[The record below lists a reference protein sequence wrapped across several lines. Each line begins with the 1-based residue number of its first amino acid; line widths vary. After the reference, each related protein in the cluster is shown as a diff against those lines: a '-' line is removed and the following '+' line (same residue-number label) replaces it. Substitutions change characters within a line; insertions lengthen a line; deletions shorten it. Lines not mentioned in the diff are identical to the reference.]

1 MIFLSNRC
9 FIKNIFLNKLVLHKI
24 KMGEWL
30 MKELIV
36 GLAGNPNVG
45 KTTVFNQL
53 TGMRQHVGN
62 WPGKTVERAEGSFKH
77 GDYEYDIIDLPGNY
91 ALSAHSMEEI
101 VSRDFIVDD
110 DSDVIVNV
118 VDAANLERNLYL
130 TVQMMEL
137 GANLVMALN
146 MNDFAK
152 RKEHIINIKLMGELL
167 GFPVV
172 EVNAKTK
179 DGFEELLTTVEK
191 AAAKP
196 VDSSA
201 KLSYG
206 DELKGHLSDLQ
217 ALIEQD
223 KSLLD
228 VPSIWTAIKLLEKDS
243 IVIEKVQ
250 QSRMSSKIMMEV
262 DKVSKHLI
270 DIYNEGAEEVIAN
283 ARYAFIDGLIA
294 EAVKKPAVE
303 KESMTDR
310 IDKIVTNRL
319 LAPFIFLI
327 VIFLLFHLTFTI
339 SAPFCEAIEAGFT
352 ALSEYLSEA
361 ITNPTL
367 ASFICDGLIGGVG
380 GVLVFLPQII
390 IMFLLLSILE
400 DSGYL
405 ARAAFT
411 LDIVMHKLVGLHG
424 KAFIPMILGFG
435 CGVPAI
441 MATRTMDNESDRILA
456 MMLIPFMS
464 CTARMPIYS
473 MFTVAFFAAV
483 PVFALGP
490 IVITQQ
496 TLVVFAMYVIGIVV
510 ALIVAA
516 ILKRTLFKGMSAP
529 FVMELPTYKVPSL
542 KGVLLHTW
550 DKTKGFLR
558 KAGTII
564 LGASIVIWI
573 LSNVP
578 FGVEPGSAESVLGM
592 IGSAISPIF
601 APLGF
606 ATWQAGIAI
615 LTGLVAK
622 EVVVS
627 TFGTLAG
634 VEEDDEEGMSSMI
647 QGLFTPLS
655 SFAFMVFT
663 LLYIPCFAAIGT
675 IKQETNSWKWPLIMS
690 GITLVTAYIVSF
702 LVYNVGLLA
711 GFG

>member
-1 MIFLSNRC
+1 
-9 FIKNIFLNKLVLHKI
+9 
-24 KMGEWL
+24 MGEWL

-77 GDYEYDIIDLPGNY
+77 GDYEYDVVDLPGNY

-250 QSRMSSKIMMEV
+250 QSSMSSKIMMEV

>member
-1 MIFLSNRC
+1 
-9 FIKNIFLNKLVLHKI
+9 
-24 KMGEWL
+24 MG
-30 MKELIV
+30 ELIV

-77 GDYEYDIIDLPGNY
+77 GSYDYDIVDLPGNY

-110 DSDVIVNV
+110 DSDVIINV

-152 RKEHIINIKLMGELL
+152 KKDYIIDIKLMSELL

-179 DGFEELLTTVEK
+179 DGFDKLLSIVEK
-191 AAAKP
+191 QSKKHI
-196 VDSSA
+196 DTSK

-206 DELKGHLSDLQ
+206 NDIKGHLMDLQ
-217 ALIEQD
+217 ELIEQD
-223 KSLLD
+223 NNLMD
-228 VPSIWTAIKLLEKDS
+228 VPSVWTAIKLLEKDS

-250 QSRMSSKIMMEV
+250 GSSKSSQIFAEV
-262 DKVSKHLI
+262 DKVSKHLY
-270 DIYNEGAEEVIAN
+270 DVYNESPEEVIAN

-294 EAVKKPAVE
+294 ESVKKPAVE
-303 KESMTDR
+303 KETTTDK
-310 IDKIVTNRL
+310 IDKIVTNRI
-319 LAPFIFLI
+319 LAPFIFI
-327 VIFLLFHLTFTI
+327 IIMWAMFQLTFTI
-339 SAPFCEAIEAGFT
+339 GAPFQDMVGGFFD
-352 ALSEYLSEA
+352 ALNEPVGGYISNELLS
-361 ITNPTL
+361 
-367 ASFICDGLIGGVG
+367 SFICDGIIGGVG
-380 GVLVFLPQII
+380 GVLEFLPII
-390 IMFLLLSILE
+390 ILMFLFLSILE

-411 LDIVMHKLVGLHG
+411 LDIIMHKVVGLHG

-441 MATRTMDNESDRILA
+441 MATRTMENEGDRMLA
-456 MMLIPFMS
+456 MMLVPFMS
-464 CTARMPIYS
+464 CTARLPIYGI
-473 MFTVAFFAAV
+473 FIAAFFAENQGNM
-483 PVFALGP
+483 LL
-490 IVITQQ
+490 VIY
-496 TLVVFAMYVIGIVV
+496 LLGIVV

-516 ILKRTLFKGMSAP
+516 ILKRTLFKGLSTP
-529 FVMELPTYKVPSL
+529 FVMELPTYKITSI
-542 KGVLLHTW
+542 KGVLLHTCE
-550 DKTKGFLR
+550 KVKGFLR

-564 LGASIVIWI
+564 LACSIALWI
-573 LSNVP
+573 LQNIYP
-578 FGVEPGSAESVLGM
+578 WGGSDPQMSLLGI
-592 IGSAISPIF
+592 IGSVIAPIF

-606 ATWQAGIAI
+606 GTWQAAVAIIA
-615 LTGLVAK
+615 GLAAK
-622 EVVVS
+622 EVVVA

-634 VEEDDEEGMSSMI
+634 MEEDDEEGI
-647 QGLFTPLS
+647 TNLIHDTFNPLS
-655 SFAFMVFT
+655 AFSFMAFT
-663 LLYIPCFAAIGT
+663 LLYTPCFAAIGA
-675 IKQETNSWKWPLIMS
+675 IKQETNSYKWPLTMCA
-690 GITLVTAYIVSF
+690 ITLVTAYIVSF
-702 LVYNVGLLA
+702 LIFQIGGLA

>member
-1 MIFLSNRC
+1 M
-9 FIKNIFLNKLVLHKI
+9 
-24 KMGEWL
+24 E
-30 MKELIV
+30 ELIV

-77 GDYEYDIIDLPGNY
+77 GSYEYDIVDLPGNY

-110 DSDVIVNV
+110 DSDVIINV

-152 RKEHIINIKLMGELL
+152 KKDYIIDIKLMSELL

-179 DGFEELLTTVEK
+179 DGFDKLLTTVEK
-191 AAAKP
+191 ASKNP
-196 VDSSA
+196 IDSSA

-206 DELKGHLSDLQ
+206 DELKEHLADLQ

-223 KSLLD
+223 KNLLD

-250 QSRMSSKIMMEV
+250 QSSMSSKIMMEV

-270 DIYNEGAEEVIAN
+270 DVFDEGAEEVIAN
-283 ARYAFIDGLIA
+283 ARYAFISGLMA
-294 EAVKKPAVE
+294 ESVKKPQVE
-303 KESMTDR
+303 KETTTDK
-310 IDKIVTNRL
+310 IDKIITNRL
-319 LAPFIFLI
+319 LAPFIFLGI
-327 VIFLLFHLTFTI
+327 MFLMFHLTYTI
-339 SAPFCEAIEAGFT
+339 SAPFQGMIDDGFIMLADFVAGYI
-352 ALSEYLSEA
+352 SNEYLR
-361 ITNPTL
+361 
-367 ASFICDGLIGGVG
+367 SFVCNGIIGGVG
-380 GVLVFLPQII
+380 GVLVFLPII
-390 IMFLLLSILE
+390 ILMFLFLSILE
-400 DSGYL
+400 DCGYL

-411 LDIVMHKLVGLHG
+411 LDIIMHKLVGLHG

-441 MATRTMDNESDRILA
+441 MATRTMENESDRLLA
-456 MMLIPFMS
+456 MMLVPFMS
-464 CTARMPIYS
+464 CTARAPIYAI
-473 MFTVAFFAAV
+473 FVAAFF
-483 PVFALGP
+483 
-490 IVITQQ
+490 TQYQ
-496 TLVVFAMYVIGIVV
+496 SVMVTLMYVIGVVV

-529 FVMELPTYKVPSL
+529 FVMELPTYKIPSL

-550 DKTKGFLR
+550 EKVKGFLR

-564 LGASIVIWI
+564 LVCSIVLWI
-573 LSNVP
+573 LSSFP
-578 FGVEPGSAESVLGM
+578 LGVEYGSEQSVLGM
-592 IGSAISPIF
+592 LGNVIAPIF

-606 ATWQAGIAI
+606 GFWQAAVAIIA
-615 LTGLVAK
+615 GLAAK

-627 TFGTLAG
+627 TFGTLSG
-634 VEEDDEEGMSSMI
+634 MEEDDEDGITS
-647 QGLFTPLS
+647 LVHDTFTPLS
-655 SFAFMVFT
+655 AFSFMVFT
-663 LLYIPCFAAIGT
+663 LLYIPCFATIGA
-675 IKQETNSWKWPLIMS
+675 IKQETNGFKWPLIMC

-702 LVYNVGLLA
+702 LVFQIGGLA

>member
-1 MIFLSNRC
+1 
-9 FIKNIFLNKLVLHKI
+9 
-24 KMGEWL
+24 

-77 GDYEYDIIDLPGNY
+77 GSYDYDIVDLPGNY

-110 DSDVIVNV
+110 DSDVIINV

-152 RKEHIINIKLMGELL
+152 KKDYIIDIKLMSELL

-179 DGFEELLTTVEK
+179 DGFDKLLSIVEK
-191 AAAKP
+191 QSKKHI
-196 VDSSA
+196 DTSK

-206 DELKGHLSDLQ
+206 NDIKGHLMDLQ
-217 ALIEQD
+217 ELIEQD
-223 KSLLD
+223 NNLMD
-228 VPSIWTAIKLLEKDS
+228 VPSVWTAIKLLEKDS

-250 QSRMSSKIMMEV
+250 GSSKSSQIFAEV
-262 DKVSKHLI
+262 DKVSKHLY
-270 DIYNEGAEEVIAN
+270 DVYNESPEEVIAN

-294 EAVKKPAVE
+294 ESVKKPAVE
-303 KESMTDR
+303 KETTTDK
-310 IDKIVTNRL
+310 IDKIVTNRI
-319 LAPFIFLI
+319 LAPFIFI
-327 VIFLLFHLTFTI
+327 IIMWAMFQLTFTI
-339 SAPFCEAIEAGFT
+339 GAPFQDMVGGFFD
-352 ALSEYLSEA
+352 ALNEPVGGYISNELLS
-361 ITNPTL
+361 
-367 ASFICDGLIGGVG
+367 SFICDGIIGGVG
-380 GVLVFLPQII
+380 GVLEFLPII
-390 IMFLLLSILE
+390 ILMFLFLSILE

-411 LDIVMHKLVGLHG
+411 LDIIMHKVVGLHG

-441 MATRTMDNESDRILA
+441 MATRTMENEGDRMLA
-456 MMLIPFMS
+456 MMLVPFMS
-464 CTARMPIYS
+464 CTARLPIYGI
-473 MFTVAFFAAV
+473 FIAAFFAENQGNM
-483 PVFALGP
+483 LL
-490 IVITQQ
+490 VIY
-496 TLVVFAMYVIGIVV
+496 LLGIVV

-516 ILKRTLFKGMSAP
+516 ILKRTLFKGLSTP
-529 FVMELPTYKVPSL
+529 FVMELPTYKIPSI

-550 DKTKGFLR
+550 EKVKGFLR

-564 LGASIVIWI
+564 LACSIALWI
-573 LSNVP
+573 LQNIYP
-578 FGVEPGSAESVLGM
+578 WGGSDPQMSLLGI
-592 IGSAISPIF
+592 IGSVIAPIF

-606 ATWQAGIAI
+606 GTWQAAVAIIA
-615 LTGLVAK
+615 GLAAK
-622 EVVVS
+622 EVVVA

-634 VEEDDEEGMSSMI
+634 MEEDDEEGI
-647 QGLFTPLS
+647 TNLIHDTFNPLS
-655 SFAFMVFT
+655 AFSFMAFT
-663 LLYIPCFAAIGT
+663 LLYTPCFAAIGA
-675 IKQETNSWKWPLIMS
+675 IKQETNSYKWPLTMCA
-690 GITLVTAYIVSF
+690 ITLVTAYIVSF
-702 LVYNVGLLA
+702 LIFQIGGLA

>member
-1 MIFLSNRC
+1 MT
-9 FIKNIFLNKLVLHKI
+9 
-24 KMGEWL
+24 
-30 MKELIV
+30 ELIV

-45 KTTVFNQL
+45 KTTVFNRL

-62 WPGKTVERAEGSFKH
+62 WPGKTVERAEGHFSH
-77 GDYEYDIIDLPGNY
+77 GSYDYDVIDLPGNY

-152 RKEHIINIKLMGELL
+152 KKEHIIDIDLMSELL
-167 GFPVV
+167 GIPII
-172 EVNAKTK
+172 EINAKNG
-179 DGFEELLTTVEK
+179 DGFEELLKTVEK
-191 AAAKP
+191 QSKNP
-196 VDSSA
+196 IDSSK
-201 KLSYG
+201 KLSYSN
-206 DELKGHLSDLQ
+206 DIKGHLSEIQ
-217 ALIEQD
+217 EVIEKD
-223 KSLLD
+223 ESLLD
-228 VPSIWTAIKLLEKDS
+228 VPSVWTAVKLLEKDT
-243 IVIEKVQ
+243 IVIDKVQ
-250 QSRMSSKIMMEV
+250 NSKYGSEILVKV
-262 DKVSKHLI
+262 DKVSKHLH
-270 DIYNEGAEEVIAN
+270 DVYKEGPEEVIAN
-283 ARYAFIDGLIA
+283 ARYAFIDGLMA

-303 KESMTDR
+303 KETTTDK
-310 IDKIVTNRL
+310 IDKIVTNRI

-339 SAPFCEAIEAGFT
+339 SAPFCDAIDEFFGWLGPYLAERAGNEI
-352 ALSEYLSEA
+352 LG
-361 ITNPTL
+361 
-367 ASFICDGLIGGVG
+367 SFIADGLIGGVG

-390 IMFLLLSILE
+390 ILFLLLSILE

-411 LDIVMHKLVGLHG
+411 LDIIMHKIVGLHG

-435 CGVPAI
+435 CGVPAV
-441 MATRTMDNESDRILA
+441 MATRTMENESDRLLA

-464 CTARMPIYS
+464 CSARMPIYL
-473 MFTVAFFAAV
+473 MLTAVFFTAI
-483 PVFALGP
+483 PVFKFGP
-490 IVITQQ
+490 FVLTQES
-496 TLVVFAMYVIGIVV
+496 LVVTSMYVLGIVV

-516 ILKRTLFKGMSAP
+516 ILKRTMFKGMSAP
-529 FVMELPTYKVPSL
+529 FVMELPTYKIPSL

-550 DKTKGFLR
+550 EKTKGFLK

-564 LGASIVIWI
+564 LIATIIIWV
-573 LSNVP
+573 LSSVP
-578 FGVEPGSAESVLGM
+578 FGVEYASADSALGI
-592 IGSAISPIF
+592 IGTAVSPIF

-606 ATWQAGIAI
+606 GEWQAGIAI
-615 LTGLVAK
+615 VTGLVAK

-627 TFGTLAG
+627 TLGTLSG
-634 VEEDDEEGMSSMI
+634 VEDVEADTDAMDAMVAS
-647 QGLFTPLS
+647 LFTPLS
-655 SFAFMVFT
+655 AISFMAFT
-663 LLYIPCFAAIGT
+663 LLYIPCFAAIGA
-675 IKQETNSWKWPLIMS
+675 IKQETNGFKWPLIMS

-702 LVYNVGLLA
+702 IIYNVGLLA

>member
-1 MIFLSNRC
+1 MT
-9 FIKNIFLNKLVLHKI
+9 
-24 KMGEWL
+24 
-30 MKELIV
+30 ELIV

-45 KTTVFNQL
+45 KTTVFNRL

-62 WPGKTVERAEGSFKH
+62 WPGKTVERAEGHFSH
-77 GDYEYDIIDLPGNY
+77 GSYDYDVIDLPGNY

-152 RKEHIINIKLMGELL
+152 KKEHIIDIDLMSELL
-167 GFPVV
+167 GIPII
-172 EVNAKTK
+172 EINAKNG
-179 DGFEELLTTVEK
+179 DGFEELLKIVEK
-191 AAAKP
+191 QSKNP
-196 VDSSA
+196 IDSSK
-201 KLSYG
+201 KLSYSN
-206 DELKGHLSDLQ
+206 DIKGHLSEIQ
-217 ALIEQD
+217 EVIEKD
-223 KSLLD
+223 ESLLD
-228 VPSIWTAIKLLEKDS
+228 VPSVWTAVKLLEKDT
-243 IVIEKVQ
+243 IVIDKVQ
-250 QSRMSSKIMMEV
+250 NSKYGSEILVKV
-262 DKVSKHLI
+262 DKVSKHLY
-270 DIYNEGAEEVIAN
+270 DVYKEGPEEVIAN
-283 ARYAFIDGLIA
+283 ARYAFIDGLMA

-303 KESMTDR
+303 KETTTDK
-310 IDKIVTNRL
+310 IDKIVTNRI

-339 SAPFCEAIEAGFT
+339 SAPFCDAIDEFFGWLGPYLAERAGNEI
-352 ALSEYLSEA
+352 LG
-361 ITNPTL
+361 
-367 ASFICDGLIGGVG
+367 SFIADGLIGGVG

-390 IMFLLLSILE
+390 ILFLLLSILE

-411 LDIVMHKLVGLHG
+411 LDIIMHKIVGLHG

-435 CGVPAI
+435 CGVPAV
-441 MATRTMDNESDRILA
+441 MATRTMENESDRLLA

-464 CTARMPIYS
+464 CSARMPIYL
-473 MFTVAFFAAV
+473 MLTAVFFTAI
-483 PVFALGP
+483 PVFKFGP
-490 IVITQQ
+490 FVLTQES
-496 TLVVFAMYVIGIVV
+496 LVVTSMYVLGIVV

-516 ILKRTLFKGMSAP
+516 ILKRTMFKGMSAP
-529 FVMELPTYKVPSL
+529 FVMELPTYKIPSL

-550 DKTKGFLR
+550 EKTKGFLK

-564 LGASIVIWI
+564 LIATIIIWV
-573 LSNVP
+573 LSSVP
-578 FGVEPGSAESVLGM
+578 FGVEYASADSALGM
-592 IGSAISPIF
+592 IGTAVSPIF

-606 ATWQAGIAI
+606 GEWQAGIAI
-615 LTGLVAK
+615 VTGLVAK

-627 TFGTLAG
+627 TLGTLSG
-634 VEEDDEEGMSSMI
+634 VEDVEADTDAMDAMVAS
-647 QGLFTPLS
+647 LFTPLS
-655 SFAFMVFT
+655 AISFMAFT
-663 LLYIPCFAAIGT
+663 LLYIPCFAAIGA
-675 IKQETNSWKWPLIMS
+675 IKQETNGFKWPLIMS

-702 LVYNVGLLA
+702 IIYNVGLLA

>member
-1 MIFLSNRC
+1 
-9 FIKNIFLNKLVLHKI
+9 
-24 KMGEWL
+24 

-77 GDYEYDIIDLPGNY
+77 GDYEYDIVDLPGNY

-110 DSDVIVNV
+110 DSDAIINV

-152 RKEHIINIKLMGELL
+152 KKEHIIDIKLMGELL
-167 GFPVV
+167 GFPVI

-179 DGFEELLTTVEK
+179 DGFDELLTTVEK
-191 AAAKP
+191 AAANP
-196 VDSSA
+196 IDSSV

-206 DELKGHLSDLQ
+206 DELKQHLSDLQ
-217 ALIEQD
+217 ELIEQD
-223 KSLLD
+223 KSLMD

-250 QSRMSSKIMMEV
+250 QSSMSSKIMMEV

-270 DIYNEGAEEVIAN
+270 DVYNEGAEEVIAN
-283 ARYAFIDGLIA
+283 ARYAFIDGLMA

-303 KESMTDR
+303 KESTTDR

-319 LAPFIFLI
+319 LAPFIFLAI
-327 VIFLLFHLTFTI
+327 MWVMFQLTFTI
-339 SAPFCEAIEAGFT
+339 GAPFQDAIDQLFGYIAESVAG
-352 ALSEYLSEA
+352 AIPNEY
-361 ITNPTL
+361 L
-367 ASFICDGLIGGVG
+367 ASFICDGIIGGVG
-380 GVLVFLPQII
+380 GVLTFLPII
-390 IMFLLLSILE
+390 ILMFLFLSILE
-400 DSGYL
+400 DCGYL

-411 LDIVMHKLVGLHG
+411 LDKVMHKIVGLHG

-441 MATRTMDNESDRILA
+441 MATRTMENEGDRMLA
-456 MMLIPFMS
+456 MMLVPFMS
-464 CTARMPIYS
+464 CTARLPIYAI
-473 MFTVAFFAAV
+473 FTAAFFAENEGTV
-483 PVFALGP
+483 LLS
-490 IVITQQ
+490 I
-496 TLVVFAMYVIGIVV
+496 YVLGIVV

-516 ILKRTLFKGMSAP
+516 ILKRTMFKGMSTP
-529 FVMELPTYKVPSL
+529 FVMELPTYKVPSI

-550 DKTKGFLR
+550 DKVKGFLR

-564 LGASIVIWI
+564 LACSII
-573 LSNVP
+573 LWALSIFP
-578 FGVEPGSAESVLGM
+578 LGVEYGSADSVLGM
-592 IGSAISPIF
+592 IGNFIAPIF

-606 ATWQAGIAI
+606 GFWQAAVAIIA
-615 LTGLVAK
+615 GLAAK
-622 EVVVS
+622 EVVVA

-634 VEEDDEEGMSSMI
+634 MEEDDEEGITSLVQST
-647 QGLFTPLS
+647 FTPLS
-655 SFAFMVFT
+655 AFSFMAFT
-663 LLYIPCFAAIGT
+663 LLYTPCFAAIGA
-675 IKQETNSWKWPLIMS
+675 IKQETNSYKWALTMCA
-690 GITLVTAYIVSF
+690 ITLVTAYIVSF
-702 LVYNVGLLA
+702 LIFNIGALA
-711 GFG
+711 GFA

>member
-1 MIFLSNRC
+1 MT
-9 FIKNIFLNKLVLHKI
+9 K
-24 KMGEWL
+24 
-30 MKELIV
+30 LIV

-62 WPGKTVERAEGSFKH
+62 WPGKTVEKAEGHFKH
-77 GDYEYDIIDLPGNY
+77 GEYEYEVVDLPGNY

-101 VSRDFIVDD
+101 VSRDFIVDEN
-110 DSDVIVNV
+110 SDVIVNV

-137 GANLVMALN
+137 GANMVMALN

-152 RKEHIINIKLMGELL
+152 KKEHHINIDLMSELL
-167 GFPVV
+167 GFPVI
-172 EVNAKTK
+172 EINAKTK

-191 AAAKP
+191 QSKKP
-196 VDSSA
+196 IDSSK
-201 KLSYG
+201 KLSYSN
-206 DELKGHLSDLQ
+206 DIKGHLSEIQ
-217 ALIEQD
+217 EVIEKD
-223 KSLLD
+223 KNLLD
-228 VPSIWTAIKLLEKDS
+228 IPSVWTAVKLLEKDT

-250 QSRMSSKIMMEV
+250 KSEYGSEILVKV
-262 DKVSKHLI
+262 DKVSKHLH
-270 DIYNEGAEEVIAN
+270 DVYKEGPEEVIAN
-283 ARYAFIDGLIA
+283 ARYAFIDGLTA

-303 KESMTDR
+303 KETTTDK
-310 IDKIVTNRL
+310 IDKIVTNRI
-319 LAPFIFLI
+319 LAPIIFVI

-339 SAPFCEAIEAGFT
+339 SAPFCDAIDGFFGWLGPYI
-352 ALSEYLSEA
+352 AENIGNEVLG
-361 ITNPTL
+361 
-367 ASFICDGLIGGVG
+367 SFISDGLIGGVG

-390 IMFLLLSILE
+390 VLFLLLSILE

-411 LDIVMHKLVGLHG
+411 LDIIMHKIVGLHG

-441 MATRTMDNESDRILA
+441 MATRTMENESDRLLA

-464 CTARMPIYS
+464 CSARMPIYLMITS
-473 MFTVAFFAAV
+473 VFFTAI
-483 PVFALGP
+483 PVFSIGP
-490 IVITQQ
+490 FVLTKES
-496 TLVVFAMYVIGIVV
+496 LVVTCMYLLGIVV

-516 ILKRTLFKGMSAP
+516 ILKRTMFKGMSAP
-529 FVMELPTYKVPSL
+529 FVMELPTYKIPSV

-550 DKTKGFLR
+550 EKTKGFLK

-564 LGASIVIWI
+564 LIATIVIWI
-573 LSNVP
+573 LSSVP
-578 FGVEPGSAESVLGM
+578 FGVEYASADSALGM
-592 IGSAISPIF
+592 IGTAVAPIF

-606 ATWQAGIAI
+606 GEWQAGIAI
-615 LTGLVAK
+615 VTGLVAK

-627 TFGTLAG
+627 TLGTLAG
-634 VEEDDEEGMSSMI
+634 IEDVEGDTDAMDAMVAS
-647 QGLFTPLS
+647 LFTPLS
-655 SFAFMVFT
+655 AISFMAFT
-663 LLYIPCFAAIGT
+663 LLYIPCFAAIGA
-675 IKQETNSWKWPLIMS
+675 IKQETNGFKWPLIMS

-702 LVYNVGLLA
+702 IIYNVGLLA

>member
-1 MIFLSNRC
+1 MT
-9 FIKNIFLNKLVLHKI
+9 
-24 KMGEWL
+24 
-30 MKELIV
+30 ELIV

-62 WPGKTVERAEGSFKH
+62 WPGKTVERAEGHFKH
-77 GDYEYDIIDLPGNY
+77 GSYEYDVVDLPGNY

-110 DSDVIVNV
+110 DSDVIINV

-130 TVQMMEL
+130 TTQMMEL

-152 RKEHIINIKLMGELL
+152 KKEHIIDIKLMSELL

-191 AAAKP
+191 AAKNP

-206 DELKGHLSDLQ
+206 DEIKGHLSEIQ
-217 ALIEQD
+217 EEIEKD
-223 KSLLD
+223 NNLLD
-228 VPSIWTAIKLLEKDS
+228 VPSVWTAVKLLEKDS
-243 IVIEKVQ
+243 IVIDKVQ
-250 QSRMSSKIMMEV
+250 QSNNSSKIMIAV
-262 DKVSKHLI
+262 DKVASHLH
-270 DIYNEGAEEVIAN
+270 DVYKEGAEEVIAN
-283 ARYAFIDGLIA
+283 ARYAFIGGLMA
-294 EAVKKPAVE
+294 EAVKRPSVE
-303 KESMTDR
+303 KPTMTDK
-310 IDKIVTNRL
+310 IDNIVTNRV
-319 LAPFIFLI
+319 LAPFIFLAM
-327 VIFLLFHLTFTI
+327 IFLLFHLTFTI
-339 SAPFCEAIEAGFT
+339 SAPFCDMIDMGFAMLIEYAGSVI
-352 ALSEYLSEA
+352 AD
-361 ITNPTL
+361 PTL
-367 ASFICDGLIGGVG
+367 ASFVCDGLIGGVG

-411 LDIVMHKLVGLHG
+411 LDIIMHKVVGLHG

-441 MATRTMDNESDRILA
+441 MATRTMENESDRILA

-464 CTARMPIYS
+464 CSARLPIYA
-473 MFTVAFFAAV
+473 MFTAVFFAEI
-483 PVFALGP
+483 PLFAIGP
-490 IVITQQ
+490 FVVTQQ
-496 TLVVFAMYVIGIVV
+496 AVVTTSMYIIGIIV

-529 FVMELPTYKVPSL
+529 FVMELPTYKIPSV

-550 DKTKGFLR
+550 EKTKGFLR

-564 LGASIVIWI
+564 LGSTIVIWI
-573 LSNVP
+573 LSTLP
-578 FGVEPGSAESVLGM
+578 FGVEYGSADSILGM
-592 IGSAISPIF
+592 IGSFIAPIF

-606 ATWQAGIAI
+606 GFWQAGIAI
-615 LTGLVAK
+615 ITGLVAK

-627 TFGTLAG
+627 TFGTLGG
-634 VEEDDEEGMSSMI
+634 VDAEEDEEGMNAI
-647 QGLFTPLS
+647 VQDLFTPLS

-663 LLYIPCFAAIGT
+663 LLYIPCFAAIGA
-675 IKQETNSWKWPLIMS
+675 IKQETNGFKWPLVMS
-690 GITLVTAYIVSF
+690 AITLVTAYIVSF